1 MSDILNENGLKV
13 KNATELRNDLI
24 NGFKKIYGDDINL
37 DSNTQDGQ
45 LIELLVQMNVTMREM
60 LTELYNTGD
69 PDLCRGRLQ
78 DVRYRINNI
87 FRKKGK
93 FTIIPMSIT
102 CNSTVTLQGLDSGA
116 DDINST
122 GYGVSDDSG
131 NVFYLLSS
139 QTFEAGTTKDV
150 LFRSAVQS
158 DINPPIG
165 TVINPLEIKI
175 GITSVSNEKTAISVG
190 DFEEYDDDFEK
201 RRAKSV
207 SINGQNSTDSITSQL
222 LNLANVNDV
231 FVYNHDFEN
240 YPTSNDADGIP
251 PHYIWVIVD
260 GGTDEEVANTIY
272 MNIAGAGT
280 KGSQNVELQTV
291 SGQSFTVNFD
301 RVESKNLYL
310 KFDLREVESGT
321 VFNLE
326 EIKENISK
334 NLKFSVNEYA
344 ETSKITEVIRE
355 AIALSGNLGL
365 GLNVQISDDNVAWTS
380 YISCPSKLNKFVIL
394 PENITIEE
402 INI

>member
-13 KNATELRNDLI
+13 KTATELRNDLI

-158 DINPPIG
+158 NINPPIG

-175 GITSVSNEKTAISVG
+175 GVSSVSNEKAAISVG

-207 SINGQNSTDSITSQL
+207 SINGQNSTDNIASQL
-222 LNLANVNDV
+222 LSLPNVNDV

-240 YPTSNDADGIP
+240 YPTSNDSDNIP
-251 PHYIWVIVD
+251 PHCIWVIVD
-260 GGTDEEVANTIY
+260 GGTDEEIANTIY

-280 KGSQNVELQTV
+280 VGEKKVTLKTV
-291 SGQSFTVNFD
+291 SGQDFVVNFD
-301 RVESKNLYL
+301 RVVGKNLYL
-310 KFDLREVESGT
+310 KFSLREIQAGT
-321 VFNLE
+321 IFNFN

-334 NLKFSVNEYA
+334 NLKYSVNEYA
-344 ETSKITEVIRE
+344 ETSKITEVIKSS
-355 AIALSGNLGL
+355 IAKTGVLGL
-365 GLNVQISDDNVAWTS
+365 GLDVQISDDNITWVS
-380 YISCPSKLNKFVIL
+380 YIECPSKLNKFVIL

-402 INI
+402 INK